1 MTQLRWHNDRGAV
14 LVHVAVALVALVA
27 FTALTFDYGVNLVGR
42 RQAQNAADAGA
53 LAGAIALS
61 YGNPTDLTGARAAAV
76 AAAQQNQ
83 IIGQVPD
90 VLTSDVTFPACP
102 PGSPGVGG
110 TCVQVDTFRTT
121 YQRAG
126 GSPLP
131 TFFGNIV
138 NVSEQGARATAT
150 AQLLTG
156 SGTADCVKPW
166 GIPDKWEEHRPVTAP
181 WTTASVFDRYVTN
194 GSQAGN
200 LLTPAD
206 VYTPPATGSPG
217 SGFDLRYDY
226 GRQLTL
232 YVARPQDA
240 INPGF
245 FYPVRID
252 PTCVGGN
259 CYRDAIQGC
268 SSVSIG
274 PGSVLNPEPGAMIGP
289 TRQGV
294 QGLIDQDPTAYWD
307 ASANGGR
314 GAPAGGCMASGA
326 CRRSPRLVAVPVFN
340 VDAFQAYLA
349 ANGAGATIPLQ
360 IVKIIGLWL
369 EGFQGNNVIGYL
381 THYPTTSLTGPPLP
395 GPSSW
400 ASTIILVR

>member
-1 MTQLRWHNDRGAV
+1 MRRISVRSARGAV
-14 LVHVAVALVALVA
+14 LVHVAVVMVALVA
-27 FTALTFDYGVNLVGR
+27 FTTLTFDYGLNLVGR

-53 LAGAIALS
+53 LAGAITLS
-61 YGNPTDLTGARAAAV
+61 YGNPTDLPGARSAAV
-76 AAAQQNQ
+76 AAARQNRVV
-83 IIGQVPD
+83 GQAPD

-110 TCVQVDTFRTT
+110 TCVKVDVFRTT
-121 YQRAG
+121 YNRAG

-138 NVSEQGARATAT
+138 GVNQQGVKATAT

-166 GIPDKWEEHRPVTAP
+166 GIPDKWEERRPATAP
-181 WTTASVFDRYVTN
+181 WTTTSVFNRYVTT
-194 GSQAGN
+194 GGGAGN
-200 LLTPAD
+200 LLAPAD
-206 VYTPPATGSPG
+206 VYTPPSSGSAG

-232 YVARPQDA
+232 YVASPHDA

-245 FYPVRID
+245 FYPVRIN
-252 PTCVGGN
+252 PSCVGGN
-259 CYRDAIQGC
+259 CYRDAIAGC
-268 SSVSIG
+268 SGVNIG

-294 QGLIDQDPTAYWD
+294 QALIDQDPLATWSAT
-307 ASANGGR
+307 ANGGR
-314 GAPAGGCMASGA
+314 GAPVGGCMASGA
-326 CRRSPRLVAVPVFN
+326 CQRSPRLVAVPVFN
-340 VDAFQAYLA
+340 VDAFQNYIAN
-349 ANGAGATIPLQ
+349 NGAGATIPLQ
-360 IVKIIGLWL
+360 VVKIIGLWL
-369 EGFQGNNVIGYL
+369 QGFQGNQVIGYL
-381 THYPTTSLTGPPLP
+381 THYPTVSLTGPPLP